1 MQMRKNTNIDYI
13 IGTYLK
19 DKDTI
24 DPFTQKKLSKT
35 KRIENMYSIIQNYVY
50 NMEFNNHE
58 KILASQ
64 FITKI
69 LEEKE

>member
-24 DPFTQKKLSKT
+24 NPFTQKSYLKLKEL
-35 KRIENMYSIIQNYVY
+35 KICIVLFRIMFTIWSLII
-50 NMEFNNHE
+50 M
-58 KILASQ
+58 K
-64 FITKI
+64 K
-69 LEEKE
+69 